1 MKYCVVCLFLF
12 ISFATLAQEGTD
24 PPCPL
29 SSAVVVDGV
38 ADEWPMSW
46 VDDEEKLFSYNV
58 CADEQNL
65 YVRVKTSEFYTK
77 RKMAAFGFTLW
88 FDPSGK
94 KKKKYGLK
102 FPSGGAEAEER
113 MAAIRSEGDPGN
125 SIGERSDYQKRA
137 DRTMISGL
145 EVMELIG
152 LAEEPITSTRSG
164 ITNGIKV
171 ALDLDAN
178 GAYTYE
184 AIIPFKSYRLSR
196 ATLTELS
203 VGFETGRFIA
213 PKKKPTTKNAP
224 QAGADLSPSQLSR
237 MQGYENQGGN
247 PKLTYATSAWT
258 KLVLKQ

>member
-1 MKYCVVCLFLF
+1 MKYLLFCLFLF
-12 ISFATLAQEGTD
+12 AGIASAQTTD
-24 PPCPL
+24 APCPL
-29 SSAVVVDGV
+29 SSAVVVDGA
-38 ADEWPMSW
+38 ADEWPMNW

-77 RKMAAFGFTLW
+77 RKMATFGFTLW

-94 KKKKYGLK
+94 KKRKYGLK

-113 MAAIRSEGDPGN
+113 MAAILSEGDPGS
-125 SIGERSDYQKRA
+125 SIGERTDFQKRA
-137 DRTMISGL
+137 DRGLITGL

-152 LAEEPITSTRSG
+152 LTEEPITSTRSG

-171 ALDLDAN
+171 AIALDPN
-178 GAYTYE
+178 GDYVYE
-184 AIIPFKSYRLSR
+184 AIIPFKSYRVSR
-196 ATLTELS
+196 AALSELL
-203 VGFETGRFIA
+203 VGFETGRLVV
-213 PKKKPTTKNAP
+213 PKNKPTTKNATQP
-224 QAGADLSPSQLSR
+224 DLSPAQLSR

>member
-1 MKYCVVCLFLF
+1 MKYVIVCLFLF
-12 ISFATLAQEGTD
+12 TGFTSTAQTTD
-24 PPCPL
+24 APCPL
-29 SSAVVVDGV
+29 SSAIIVDGA
-38 ADEWPMSW
+38 ADEWPMNW
-46 VDDEEKLFSYNV
+46 VDDDEKLFSYNV

-65 YVRVKTSEFYTK
+65 FVRVRTSEFYTK

-113 MAAIRSEGDPGN
+113 MAVIRSEGNPGN
-125 SIGERSDYQKRA
+125 SVGERSDYQKRA
-137 DRTMISGL
+137 DQAMITGL

-152 LAEEPITSTRSG
+152 LTEEPITSTRSG

-171 ALDLDAN
+171 ALALDAS
-178 GAYTYE
+178 GAYIYE

-196 ATLTELS
+196 AKLNELS
-203 VGFETGRFIA
+203 VGFETGRFVA
-213 PKKKPTTKNAP
+213 PKQKPTTKNAP

-247 PKLTYATSAWT
+247 PKLVYSTSAWT